1 MKCLFTIIGIFWL
14 SLGMAQTA
22 AMGTIELE
30 ITGMEND
37 EGQMLVGLYN
47 SEEGW
52 LLKPFKGAFGKI
64 ANGVTT
70 VIFRDI
76 PEGVYAISVFHDKD
90 NDGKLNRLFG
100 LPTERFGASNNAPS
114 RFGPP
119 RWRDAKFQLLGG
131 TLKHSIKIH

>member
-1 MKCLFTIIGIFWL
+1 MKLILTIFGICWFSIGTAQSA
-14 SLGMAQTA
+14 SLGV
-22 AMGTIELE
+22 IELE
-30 ITGMEND
+30 ITGMASD

-52 LLKPFKGAFGKI
+52 LLKPYKGAFGKI

-70 VIFRDI
+70 VTFRDI

-100 LPTERFGASNNAPS
+100 MPTERFGASNNAPS

-119 RWRDAKFQLLGG
+119 KWQDAKFQLLGG
-131 TLKHSIKIH
+131 TFKHSIQIR